1 MRAFNGKSRIW
12 IWLLRLL
19 IIAAL
24 LACVILAYHHYM
36 FGNIKVNMQY
46 ITSENLNLIIENR
59 EKLIQSGLFDP
70 WEGKVYFDMD
80 LVNLWQFEKMIYHC
94 PENPNILF
102 AIYYP
107 EELWWEKY
115 YPDTHVPYD
124 PTVGATY
131 ERNGFPS
138 IFYQLGRREDCTSTI
153 WVDNGLC
160 LIYAKFLNTDGT
172 ARDSLSVPAQ
182 NPGRRIRR
190 KTSPIKRQSRVSL
203 RTRLCCLIA
212 H

>member
-1 MRAFNGKSRIW
+1 
-12 IWLLRLL
+12 
-19 IIAAL
+19 
-24 LACVILAYHHYM
+24 
-36 FGNIKVNMQY
+36 MQY

-138 IFYQLGRREDCTSTI
+138 IFYKLGRREDCTSTI

-172 ARDSLSVPAQ
+172 ARDFDAIMKQ
-182 NPGRRIRR
+182 IID
-190 KTSPIKRQSRVSL
+190 TVSQ
-203 RTRLCCLIA
+203 
-212 H
+212 

>member
-1 MRAFNGKSRIW
+1 MA
-12 IWLLRLL
+12 
-19 IIAAL
+19 
-24 LACVILAYHHYM
+24 
-36 FGNIKVNMQY
+36 
-46 ITSENLNLIIENR
+46 
-59 EKLIQSGLFDP
+59 
-70 WEGKVYFDMD
+70 

-138 IFYQLGRREDCTSTI
+138 IFYKLGRREDCTSTI

-172 ARDSLSVPAQ
+172 ARDFDAIMKQ
-182 NPGRRIRR
+182 IID
-190 KTSPIKRQSRVSL
+190 TVSQ
-203 RTRLCCLIA
+203 
-212 H
+212 

>member
-1 MRAFNGKSRIW
+1 
-12 IWLLRLL
+12 
-19 IIAAL
+19 
-24 LACVILAYHHYM
+24 M
-36 FGNIKVNMQY
+36 FGNIKVNRQY

-107 EELWWEKY
+107 EELWWENY

-138 IFYQLGRREDCTSTI
+138 IFYKLGRREDCTSTI

-172 ARDSLSVPAQ
+172 ARDFDAIMKQ
-182 NPGRRIRR
+182 RID
-190 KTSPIKRQSRVSL
+190 TVSQ
-203 RTRLCCLIA
+203 
-212 H
+212 

>member
-24 LACVILAYHHYM
+24 LACAILAYHHYM

-70 WEGKVYFDMD
+70 WDGKVYFDMD
-80 LVNLWQFEKMIYHC
+80 LANLWQFEKMIYHC

-172 ARDSLSVPAQ
+172 ARDFDAIMKQ
-182 NPGRRIRR
+182 IID
-190 KTSPIKRQSRVSL
+190 TVSQ
-203 RTRLCCLIA
+203 
-212 H
+212 